1 MFINNNECMPSF
13 LTLIKIFMFLNN
25 NERMPIVSISLN
37 EEILKQIDSLQKNL
51 GFSGRSDAIR
61 AGIRSFVAEE
71 KQKENLSG
79 NVNAILLVV
88 HNDEYDNQ
96 VNGIKHSYED
106 LITTHLH
113 SKIEGDK
120 CMELFMLK
128 GEADSV
134 SSITKDFQINKKMDT
149 VKLVAL

>member
-1 MFINNNECMPSF
+1 
-13 LTLIKIFMFLNN
+13 MFLNN
-25 NERMPIVSISLN
+25 IRQMPIVSISLT
-37 EEILKQIDSLQKNL
+37 EEILKEIDSLQKNL

-71 KQKENLSG
+71 KQKEDLSG

-128 GEADSV
+128 GEAGSV
-134 SSITKDFQINKKMDT
+134 SSITKDFQINKRMDT
-149 VKLVAL
+149 VKLVTL

>member
-1 MFINNNECMPSF
+1 
-13 LTLIKIFMFLNN
+13 MFLNN
-25 NERMPIVSISLN
+25 NKHMPIVSISLT
-37 EEILKQIDSLQKNL
+37 EEILKEIDSLQKNL

-61 AGIRSFVAEE
+61 AGIRSFVSEE
-71 KQKENLSG
+71 KQKENLTG

-128 GEADSV
+128 GEANLVTD
-134 SSITKDFQINKKMDT
+134 ITKDFQTNKKMDT
-149 VKLVAL
+149 VKLVTL

>member
-1 MFINNNECMPSF
+1 
-13 LTLIKIFMFLNN
+13 MFLNN
-25 NERMPIVSISLN
+25 NERMPIVSISLT
-37 EEILKQIDSLQKNL
+37 EEILKEIDTLQKNL

-61 AGIRSFVAEE
+61 AGIRSFVSEE

-128 GEADSV
+128 GEANSV
-134 SSITKDFQINKKMDT
+134 SDITKDFQINKKMDT
-149 VKLVAL
+149 VKLVTL

>member
-1 MFINNNECMPSF
+1 
-13 LTLIKIFMFLNN
+13 MFLNN
-25 NERMPIVSISLN
+25 NEHMPIVSISLN
-37 EEILKQIDSLQKNL
+37 DEILKQIDNLQKSL

-61 AGIRSFVAEE
+61 AGIRSFVSEE
-71 KQKENLSG
+71 KQKEDLSG

-96 VNGIKHSYED
+96 VTGIKHSYED

-128 GEADSV
+128 GEANLVTD
-134 SSITKDFQINKKMDT
+134 ITKNFQTNKKMDT
-149 VKLVAL
+149 VKLVTL

>member
-1 MFINNNECMPSF
+1 
-13 LTLIKIFMFLNN
+13 
-25 NERMPIVSISLN
+25 MPIVSISLT
-37 EEILKQIDSLQKNL
+37 EEILKEIDSLQKNL

-61 AGIRSFVAEE
+61 AGIRSFVSEE

-149 VKLVAL
+149 VKLVTL

>member
-1 MFINNNECMPSF
+1 
-13 LTLIKIFMFLNN
+13 MFLNN

-37 EEILKQIDSLQKNL
+37 DEILKQIDTLQKNL

-61 AGIRSFVAEE
+61 AGIRSFVSEE

-88 HNDEYDNQ
+88 HNDEYDDQ

-134 SSITKDFQINKKMDT
+134 SSITKDFQINKRMDT
-149 VKLVAL
+149 VKLVTL

>member
-1 MFINNNECMPSF
+1 
-13 LTLIKIFMFLNN
+13 
-25 NERMPIVSISLN
+25 MPIVSISLT
-37 EEILKQIDSLQKNL
+37 EEILNEIDSLQKSL

-61 AGIRSFVAEE
+61 AGIRSFVSEE
-71 KQKENLSG
+71 KQKENLFG

-113 SKIEGDK
+113 SKIEGNK

-134 SSITKDFQINKKMDT
+134 SSITKDFQINKRMDT
-149 VKLVAL
+149 VKLVTL

>member
-1 MFINNNECMPSF
+1 
-13 LTLIKIFMFLNN
+13 
-25 NERMPIVSISLN
+25 MPIVSISLT
-37 EEILKQIDSLQKNL
+37 EEILKEIDSLQKNL

-61 AGIRSFVAEE
+61 AGIRSFVSEE

-128 GEADSV
+128 GEAESV
-134 SSITKDFQINKKMDT
+134 SSIKKDFQINKRMDT
-149 VKLVAL
+149 VKLVTL

>member
-1 MFINNNECMPSF
+1 
-13 LTLIKIFMFLNN
+13 
-25 NERMPIVSISLN
+25 MPIVSISLT
-37 EEILKQIDSLQKNL
+37 EEILKEIDSLQKNL

-71 KQKENLSG
+71 KQKEDLSG

-113 SKIEGDK
+113 SKIEGDI

-128 GEADSV
+128 GEAGSV
-134 SSITKDFQINKKMDT
+134 SSITKDFQINKRMDT
-149 VKLVAL
+149 VKLVTL

>member
-1 MFINNNECMPSF
+1 
-13 LTLIKIFMFLNN
+13 
-25 NERMPIVSISLN
+25 MPIVSISLTD
-37 EEILKQIDSLQKNL
+37 EILKEIDVLQKSL

-61 AGIRSFVAEE
+61 AGIRSFVSEE
-71 KQKENLSG
+71 KQKEDLSG

-134 SSITKDFQINKKMDT
+134 TSITKDFQINKRMDT
-149 VKLVAL
+149 VKLVTL

>member
-1 MFINNNECMPSF
+1 
-13 LTLIKIFMFLNN
+13 
-25 NERMPIVSISLN
+25 MPIVSISLN
-37 EEILKQIDSLQKNL
+37 DEILKQIDNLQKSL

-61 AGIRSFVAEE
+61 AGIRSFVSEE
-71 KQKENLSG
+71 KQKEDLSG

-96 VNGIKHSYED
+96 VTGIKHSYED

-128 GEADSV
+128 GEANLVTD
-134 SSITKDFQINKKMDT
+134 ITKDFQTNKKMDT
-149 VKLVAL
+149 VKLVTL

>member
-1 MFINNNECMPSF
+1 MV
-13 LTLIKIFMFLNN
+13 LNN
-25 NERMPIVSISLN
+25 KVRMPIVSISLN
-37 EEILKQIDSLQKNL
+37 DEILKQIDALQKNL

-61 AGIRSFVAEE
+61 AGIRSFVSEE
-71 KQKENLSG
+71 KQKEDLSG

-96 VNGIKHSYED
+96 VTEVKHSYED
-106 LITTHLH
+106 LITMHLH

-120 CMELFMLK
+120 CMEFFILK
-128 GEADSV
+128 GESELV
-134 SSITKDFQINKKMDT
+134 SDITKNFQINKKMDT

>member
-1 MFINNNECMPSF
+1 
-13 LTLIKIFMFLNN
+13 MFLNN
-25 NERMPIVSISLN
+25 NKHMPIVSISLT
-37 EEILKQIDSLQKNL
+37 EEILKEIDSLQKNL

-61 AGIRSFVAEE
+61 AGIRSFVSEE
-71 KQKENLSG
+71 KQKENLTG

-128 GEADSV
+128 GEANSV
-134 SSITKDFQINKKMDT
+134 SDITKDFQINKKMDT

>member
-1 MFINNNECMPSF
+1 
-13 LTLIKIFMFLNN
+13 
-25 NERMPIVSISLN
+25 MPIVSISLT
-37 EEILKQIDSLQKNL
+37 EEILKEIDSLQKNL

-128 GEADSV
+128 GEAGSV
-134 SSITKDFQINKKMDT
+134 SSITKDFQINKRMDT
-149 VKLVAL
+149 VKLVTL

>member
-1 MFINNNECMPSF
+1 MV
-13 LTLIKIFMFLNN
+13 LNN
-25 NERMPIVSISLN
+25 NEHMPIVSISLN
-37 EEILKQIDSLQKNL
+37 DEILKQIDSLQKNL

-61 AGIRSFVAEE
+61 AGIRSFVSEE
-71 KQKENLSG
+71 KQKEDLSG

-96 VNGIKHSYED
+96 VTEIKHSYED
-106 LITTHLH
+106 LITMHLH

-120 CMELFMLK
+120 CMELFILK
-128 GEADSV
+128 GESDPV
-134 SSITKDFQINKKMDT
+134 GEITKQFQINKKMDT